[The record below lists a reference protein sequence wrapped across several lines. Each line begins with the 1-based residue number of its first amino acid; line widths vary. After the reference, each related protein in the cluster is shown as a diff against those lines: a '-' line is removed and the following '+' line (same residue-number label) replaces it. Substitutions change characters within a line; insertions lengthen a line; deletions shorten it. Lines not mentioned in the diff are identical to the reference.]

1 MRLKWLG
8 VVAIGL
14 LIAAD
19 DAEKDDTVKDKE
31 SLKGTWIVQSSE
43 RDGQADERSKDATV
57 TFDGDSVT
65 VMTKDKEQKATFT
78 LDATKKPKTIDFTPS
93 EESEKDKVVLGIYSL
108 DKDELKVCFTSR
120 PGDERPTEFSAKE
133 GTGHHLIVLKRK
145 K

>member
-1 MRLKWLG
+1 MRLMKGLG
-8 VVAIGL
+8 VVVIGL

-19 DAEKDDTVKDKE
+19 DAKKDDTMKDKE

-43 RDGQADERSKDATV
+43 RDGQADEGSKDATV

-65 VMTKDKEQKATFT
+65 VVTKDKEQKATFK
-78 LDATKKPKTIDFTPS
+78 LDASKKPKTIDFTPS

-108 DKDELKVCFTSR
+108 DKDELKVCFSK
-120 PGDERPTEFSAKE
+120 PGEERPTEFSGKE

>member
-1 MRLKWLG
+1 MRLKWFG
-8 VVAIGL
+8 VVVIGL

-19 DAEKDDTVKDKE
+19 DAKKDDTLRDKE
-31 SLKGTWIVQSSE
+31 RLQGTWIIQSSE
-43 RDGQADERSKDATV
+43 RDGQVDETIKDDTV

-65 VMTKDKEQKATFT
+65 VMTKDKEQKATFK

-93 EESEKDKVVLGIYSL
+93 EEGEKDKIVLGIYSL
-108 DKDELKVCFTSR
+108 DKDELRVCFTKA
-120 PGDERPTEFSAKE
+120 GGERPTEFSAKE